1 MLLAIDAGNTNVVFA
16 LVEGSD
22 IRGRWRIATD
32 PRRTAD
38 EYAVW
43 LSQLLALEGYTRD
56 VVEAVIVATV
66 VPRALHN
73 LQVLASKYFRTEA
86 LIAGRAPV
94 EWRMAIDVDEPASLG
109 ADRAVNTIAAHALHP
124 GDLIVIDFGTATTLD
139 VSDYR
144 GAYKGG
150 IIAPGIN
157 LSLDAL
163 VTAAAKLPRIA
174 IEAPATVTV
183 IGRNTVDQ
191 MHIGIYWGYIAMI
204 EGLVARLKAEV
215 GRPVTVIATGGL
227 ATLFE
232 RHTDV
237 FDRIEPDL
245 TIQGLAMMW
254 QSAHI
259 GRTTPP
265 PGDHP
270 ALPTRKI

>member
-16 LVEGSD
+16 LVAGTTVKA
-22 IRGRWRIATD
+22 RWRIATD

-43 LSQLLALEGYTRD
+43 LSQLLALEGFTRD
-56 VVEAVIVATV
+56 DVTGVIIATV

-73 LQVLASKYFRTEA
+73 LQVLSSKYFKTDA

-94 EWRMAIDVDEPASLG
+94 EWGIAIDVDEPASLG

-124 GDLIVIDFGTATTLD
+124 GDLIVIDFGTATTVDL
-139 VSDYR
+139 VDYS

-174 IEAPATVTV
+174 IETPSDTSV
-183 IGRNTVDQ
+183 IGRNTTDQ
-191 MHIGIYWGYIAMI
+191 MHIGIYWGYVAMI
-204 EGLVARLKAEV
+204 EGLVARMKAEV
-215 GRPVTVIATGGL
+215 GRPREG
-227 ATLFE
+227 
-232 RHTDV
+232 RR
-237 FDRIEPDL
+237 DR
-245 TIQGLAMMW
+245 
-254 QSAHI
+254 
-259 GRTTPP
+259 R
-265 PGDHP
+265 PGDAVRAP
-270 ALPTRKI
+270 